1 MGGELAV
8 PGLLWAEDFYA
19 RVKERVAA
27 TGSDKYALVSFD
39 YDNFNF
45 INDLFGYEIGDEVLL
60 RVASRIE
67 GMLFEDEF
75 YAKVHADHFGLWL
88 RAHSNEELIERLHKM
103 TENKGVIAGL
113 LPSHYNL
120 VCSAGIVKINHSA
133 ENMHSLLDR
142 VNYARKQAKGN
153 YANNFVFYDEKMGED
168 LHWRKVITL
177 MIETALQEREFEMY
191 LQPKVL
197 IKTGQVVGA
206 EALVRWNSKEYG
218 MIYPDRFIYILEQ
231 NGFIKQLDFYMLE
244 QACSFLK
251 ESGERGLPMLPIS
264 VNFSRM
270 HVRTTSFVDRVFGI
284 ASKYGIPTNLIE
296 IELTENVLSTDF
308 EALVRIVSEL
318 KYLGFK
324 VSLDDFGS
332 AYSSLNYLKDLPLDI
347 IKIDKGFLNASE
359 NTDRGRIIIAKM
371 VELIKSLRL
380 VSVME
385 GVEEEEQS
393 EFLQKLGCDLGQ
405 GYLYARPLPVD
416 KFIEFLKKTPHLED
430 IKGYIEGDDEE
441 QKPYQSVIPQ
451 EFQMDNWELYT
462 LGKNIDMGL
471 MKCYLDEDAS
481 VQYVNDKALDYL
493 GYTRQEFQ
501 KLFGNNMLAFVFPED
516 VPAMSDFTDELLET
530 GRPRAFEMRAIR
542 KDGKVIVVKGRA
554 SCVSDGHGRPVGI
567 YAFQDVTEELERTQR
582 LQHSL
587 EDKIE
592 ELEKLVEAERA
603 SREALRVSEER
614 YKLIVDQS
622 DSIAF
627 DWDFKTDRIEFSD
640 KYLEMFG
647 NEAIP
652 GNVSKNEGIR
662 ERIHPDD
669 MEVFEQWVK
678 NTYRKNYSGK
688 TEFRIMNSAGGY
700 IWMQVSATSIC
711 DEYGRPIRSVG
722 IFSNIDRQK
731 REIDSLLLKSQID
744 PLTKL
749 YNKEETSRRIEE
761 YMTDHPEQPAAF
773 FIVDVDDFKG
783 VNDSLGHQF
792 GDTVLRTVAKDV
804 RDMFRDT
811 DIVGRLGGDEII
823 VFMGN
828 ATDERSLTGRA
839 EKLVQTIHN
848 AYFGLVSKY
857 EITGSVGI
865 SLYPKHG
872 RTFEELYRRA
882 DIAMYKAKHRGKNC
896 YNIYS
901 ESMQEAL
908 AEGRISP
915 GGGEVAERRERALS
929 TYFESDF
936 MYNVFELLYET
947 KDMDATVQMI
957 LELAGKRFDVDRVYV
972 FEYDD
977 TERITNTYEWCAPGI
992 MPEKDSLQ
1000 HISTEPFEKL
1010 LSSYDED
1017 GLYYCEDVAAL
1028 DDEAREFLDVQGIK
1042 SMLHCA
1048 ISEEGRRI
1056 GIVGFDVCR
1065 SMRKWNLDEVAAL
1078 SYMSRVMSVFLMR
1091 KNMREELT
1099 ATHDSYVQMIENLNG
1114 YIYVVD
1120 METFDVLYMNKAVR
1134 ELGIAMGSKCYV
1146 EAFGRDTC
1154 CENCPVRRLT
1164 DEKPYDTEEIY
1175 SQVLNSWILSAASKL
1190 RWVDG
1195 REAALV
1201 CCTNISKYKDGE

>member
-1 MGGELAV
+1 MGGDLA
-8 PGLLWAEDFYA
+8 GSASLLSDDFYA

-27 TGSDKYALVSFD
+27 ADSDKYALVSFD

-45 INDLFGYEIGDEVLL
+45 INDLFGYEIGDEVLS
-60 RVASRIE
+60 RVSSRIE
-67 GMLFEDEF
+67 GMLYEDEF
-75 YAKVHADHFGLWL
+75 YAKVHADHFGLWM
-88 RAHSNEELIERLHKM
+88 RADSSETLLERLYKM

-120 VCSAGIVKINHSA
+120 VCSGGIVKISHSA

-153 YANNFVFYDEKMGED
+153 YVNNFEFYDEKMGED

-197 IKTGQVVGA
+197 IKTGQVVGS

-218 MIYPDRFIYILEQ
+218 MIYPDRFIHILEQ

-244 QACSFLK
+244 RACSFLK
-251 ESGERGLPMLPIS
+251 KSGEYGLPMLPIS

-270 HVRTTSFVDRVFGI
+270 HVRTNSFVDRVFGI
-284 ASKYGIPTNLIE
+284 VSKYGISTNLIE

-308 EALVRIVSEL
+308 EALARIAAEL

-359 NTDRGRIIIAKM
+359 NTDRGRIIIAKV

-385 GVEEEEQS
+385 GVEDEEQS

-405 GYLYARPLPVD
+405 GYLYARPMPVD
-416 KFIEFLKKTPHLED
+416 KFIEFLKNASHLENVES
-430 IKGYIEGDDEE
+430 YIDNGGAKQE
-441 QKPYQSVIPQ
+441 PYQSVIPQ

-471 MKCYLDEDAS
+471 MKGYLDADVS
-481 VQYVNDKALDYL
+481 VQYVNDRALDYL

-501 KLFGNNMLAFVFPED
+501 NLFGNSMLAFVHPED
-516 VPAMSDFTDELLET
+516 VSVVRDFTSELMET

-542 KDGKVIVVKGRA
+542 KDGKAITLKGRA
-554 SCVSDGHGRPVGI
+554 SCVLDGHGKQVGI
-567 YAFQDVTEELERTQR
+567 YAFQDVTEELEKTQG
-582 LQHSL
+582 LQRSL
-587 EDKIE
+587 EDKIS
-592 ELEKLVEAERA
+592 ELEDLVEVERA
-603 SREALRVSEER
+603 GREALRVSEER

-627 DWDFKTDRIEFSD
+627 DWDFKTDKIEFSD
-640 KYLEMFG
+640 KYFEVFG
-647 NEAIP
+647 QEAIP
-652 GNVSKNEGIR
+652 DNVSKNEEIR
-662 ERIHPDD
+662 KFIHPDD
-669 MEVFEQWVK
+669 IDIFERWVA
-678 NTYRKNYSGK
+678 NTYKKNYSGK
-688 TEFRIMNSAGGY
+688 SEFRIMHVNGSY

-722 IFSNIDRQK
+722 VFINIDRQK
-731 REIDSLLLKSQID
+731 REMDSLMLKSQTD

-749 YNKEETSRRIEE
+749 YNKEETRRRIEE
-761 YMTDHPEQPAAF
+761 YMEDQPEKQAAF
-773 FIVDVDDFKG
+773 FIIDVDNFKG
-783 VNDSLGHQF
+783 LNDSLGHQF
-792 GDTVLRTVAKDV
+792 GDTVLRSVAQNV

-811 DIVGRLGGDEII
+811 DVVGRLGGDEIA

-828 ATDERSLTGRA
+828 ITDESSIDRRA
-839 EKLVQTIHN
+839 EKLVQTIQN
-848 AYFGLVSKY
+848 AYFGMVSKY
-857 EITGSVGI
+857 EITGSVGVAI
-865 SLYPKHG
+865 YPKHG

-882 DIAMYKAKHRGKNC
+882 DIAMYKAKHSGKNC
-896 YNIYS
+896 FNIYN
-901 ESMQEAL
+901 ESMEESL
-908 AEGRISP
+908 ADGRVSPEGT
-915 GGGEVAERRERALS
+915 ELAERRERALS

-947 KDMDATVQMI
+947 KDMDVTVQMI

-977 TERITNTYEWCAPGI
+977 VDRISNTYEWCASGI
-992 MPEKDSLQ
+992 LPEREKLQ
-1000 HISTEPFEKL
+1000 QISTEPFERL

-1017 GLYYCEDVAAL
+1017 GLYYCEDVTAL
-1028 DDEAREFLDVQGIK
+1028 DNEARELLEEQGIK

-1056 GIVGFDVCR
+1056 GLVGFDVCR
-1065 SMRKWNLDEVAAL
+1065 AMRKWSLDEVAAL

-1091 KNMREELT
+1091 KNMREELS

-1120 METFDVLYMNKAVR
+1120 AETFDILYMNKAVR
-1134 ELGIAMGSKCYV
+1134 DLGISKGKKCFV
-1146 EAFGRDTC
+1146 EAFGREGR
-1154 CENCPVRRLT
+1154 CEKCPVLRLT
-1164 DEKPYDTEEIY
+1164 EQKPYDTEEIY
-1175 SQVLNSWILSAASKL
+1175 SEVLNSWVLSAASKL

-1201 CCTNISKYKDGE
+1201 CCTNISKYKNE